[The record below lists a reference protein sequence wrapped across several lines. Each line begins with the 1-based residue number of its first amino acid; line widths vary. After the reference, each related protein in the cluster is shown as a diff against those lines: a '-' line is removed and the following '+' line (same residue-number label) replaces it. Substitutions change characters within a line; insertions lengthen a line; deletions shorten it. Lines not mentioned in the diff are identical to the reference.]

1 MLKNTRGG
9 EGNGVLAADGKDEWL
24 SLIVRNKSR
33 KLSWPTSDGYFE
45 TMIRG

>member
-9 EGNGVLAADGKDEWL
+9 EGNGVLAVDGKDEML
-24 SLIVRNKSR
+24 PVISRNKSR
-33 KLSWPTSDGYFE
+33 KLSWPTSDGSFE